1 MNPVPTEWI
10 LLTRNCQVTFG
21 MREPLVKSTGVVRKI
36 DELGRIVLPSE
47 LRRVFGIHEGDELE
61 ISVDGEHIILNKRLD
76 VCLFCSS
83 DQGLVSYKDRRVCSD
98 CAAELGRATPR
109 EVRLDES
116 VTAAS

>member
-1 MNPVPTEWI
+1 
-10 LLTRNCQVTFG
+10 
-21 MREPLVKSTGVVRKI
+21 MRELLVKSTGVVRKI

-83 DQGLVSYKDRRVCSD
+83 DKGLVSYKDRRVCSD
-98 CAAELGRATPR
+98 CAAELGSATPR

-116 VTAAS
+116 VTATS